1 MLMGAV
7 IIGCAAILNSF
18 ILAAYLLN
26 SNSFPQPLSDE
37 EEQLWLKALEAGDP
51 DARNILVQHN
61 LRLVAHIAKKF
72 EGKYEDRDD
81 LISIGTIGLIK
92 AVQTFNESKGIKLS
106 TYASRCIENEIL
118 MFFRANRKNK
128 GEVSLYDS
136 IGTDREGNSVS
147 LIDVLGTDGDIVV
160 NEVENRLEFNRLL
173 DQIDQLSQR
182 ERQVVSWR
190 FGLVDGKR
198 RTQKEVAQDLGISRS
213 YVSQIEKKAVKK
225 IIAGLNRG
233 GGREK
238 EE

>member
-61 LRLVAHIAKKF
+61 LRLVDHIAKKF

-106 TYASRCIENEIL
+106 TYASRCIEN
-118 MFFRANRKNK
+118 
-128 GEVSLYDS
+128 
-136 IGTDREGNSVS
+136 
-147 LIDVLGTDGDIVV
+147 
-160 NEVENRLEFNRLL
+160 
-173 DQIDQLSQR
+173 
-182 ERQVVSWR
+182 
-190 FGLVDGKR
+190 
-198 RTQKEVAQDLGISRS
+198 
-213 YVSQIEKKAVKK
+213 
-225 IIAGLNRG
+225 
-233 GGREK
+233 
-238 EE
+238 